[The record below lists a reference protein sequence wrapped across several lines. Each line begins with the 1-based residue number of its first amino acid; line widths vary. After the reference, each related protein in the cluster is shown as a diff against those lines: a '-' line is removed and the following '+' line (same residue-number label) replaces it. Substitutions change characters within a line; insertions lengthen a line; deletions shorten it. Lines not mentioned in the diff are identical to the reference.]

1 MIMARDD
8 DDGRQS
14 SPPAKHPWSHPWKRN
29 QADKVSEEPRLQK
42 VSMAVTRTEFLAL
55 RSRAGSMTISQF
67 LRANFP
73 AELLLP
79 QRPDEER

>member
-1 MIMARDD
+1 MIMAREDG
-8 DDGRQS
+8 DGRQRRPS
-14 SPPAKHPWSHPWKRN
+14 ANHPWRRHQSEEVEE
-29 QADKVSEEPRLQK
+29 VSEEPRLHK

-67 LRANFP
+67 LRGHFP

-79 QRPDEER
+79 KPDPENM

>member
-1 MIMARDD
+1 MIMAREDG
-8 DDGRQS
+8 DGRQRRPS
-14 SPPAKHPWSHPWKRN
+14 ANHPWRRH
-29 QADKVSEEPRLQK
+29 QAEEVNDEPRLQK

-73 AELLLP
+73 PELLLP
-79 QRPDEER
+79 KPNVENS